1 MRRRTAAG
9 SPAASSSPTD
19 KADKIDSLERG
30 LEVLRCFRPG
40 DDLLEVAEVARRLD
54 LPKPTALRLLDT
66 LAAHGFLLRFRSG
79 QAYGLHVSSFVV
91 GQSVLSGSAM
101 VRHARPL
108 LHALA
113 DRFAANALLCVGERR
128 DMLVLLHR
136 MGTDAVPWAIGPGAR
151 LPVADCAVG
160 RAWLW
165 AQPAAVQSQWM
176 VQLRELGPRS
186 AADMWK
192 AFHDIEATGTCSSS
206 TPDRRGAT
214 LVAAPVVFHDAATA
228 VIACEVLAGEEGGQP
243 TRSDLTA
250 ALLDASAELRDKVRE
265 ISWSRT

>member
-1 MRRRTAAG
+1 MRRRTIAGAAAPNP
-9 SPAASSSPTD
+9 SAPD
-19 KADKIDSLERG
+19 KADKIDSLQRG

-54 LPKPTALRLLDT
+54 LPRPTALRLLDT

-91 GQSVLSGSAM
+91 GQAVLNGSAL

-108 LHALA
+108 LLGLA
-113 DRFAANALLCVGERR
+113 DRFAANAMVCVGERD
-128 DMLVLLHR
+128 DMLVLAHR
-136 MGTDAVPWAIGPGAR
+136 MGADAAPWAVAPGAR
-151 LPVADCAVG
+151 LPVAACAVG

-176 VQLRELGPRS
+176 ARLRELGPRG

-192 AFHDIEATGTCSSS
+192 AFHDIEATGTCASS
-206 TPDRRGAT
+206 TPERRQAT
-214 LVAAPVVFHDAATA
+214 LIAAPVVLHDGATA
-228 VIACEVLAGEEGGQP
+228 VLGCEILAAEESARRTQ
-243 TRSDLTA
+243 SELTA
-250 ALLDASAELRDKVRE
+250 ALLGACEKLRDQVRG
-265 ISWSRT
+265 ISS